1 MNITV
6 KGKNVDLTDDL
17 KEYGIKKIN
26 KLTRY
31 FSHIQSV
38 ALTLSLERGQ
48 SISEITLMASGKI
61 IRSEERNTDMY
72 TSIDMSVESI
82 ENQIRRYKERLTSRS
97 HPNDIIRGMPEH
109 SANSKEEEKEKPKIV
124 KTKSFPLKPMD
135 ENEAIEQMELLG
147 HSFFLFLHPQ
157 TGNVGLLYKRTDG
170 NLGLILGEL

>member
-6 KGKNVDLTDDL
+6 KGKNIDLTDDL

-31 FSHIQSV
+31 FSNIQGV
-38 ALTLSLERGQ
+38 TLTLSLERGQ

-72 TSIDMSVESI
+72 SSIDSSVESI

-97 HPNDIIRGMPEH
+97 HPNDIIRGMPEYTA
-109 SANSKEEEKEKPKIV
+109 SSEEEKEKPKIV
-124 KTKSFPLKPMD
+124 KTKRFPLRPMD

-147 HSFFLFLHPQ
+147 HDFFLFLHPQ